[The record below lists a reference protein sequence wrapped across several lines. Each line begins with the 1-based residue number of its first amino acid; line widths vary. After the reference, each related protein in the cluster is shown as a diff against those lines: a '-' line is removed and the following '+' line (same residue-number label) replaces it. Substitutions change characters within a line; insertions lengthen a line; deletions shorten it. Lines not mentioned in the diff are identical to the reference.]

1 MFADADGRPLEYT
14 HGIETIYKGE
24 TVALLLV
31 LFIAFFVVVFLF
43 LLPIL
48 FSLQAVGSLF
58 VYPKQLLAIFGNK
71 ILRRNHALEHAT
83 IVVMMEREPGRRLNG
98 FSTDDGFFVQGVRS
112 LNEVESAAREAIRR
126 LQNGEKGLA
135 VHRNCGTTIVA
146 ANLLAAVFF
155 LAALG
160 IGWLYLH
167 WPLYLLILGSVALAF
182 ALRVPLSLLLQ
193 RFVTTDA
200 DLSNAEVGWVEPAN
214 PGDLKNGIFGLLLA
228 ATTVRVR
235 VFHTDPDA
243 VEIIR
248 DDGAIVR

>member
-1 MFADADGRPLEYT
+1 VTLVF
-14 HGIETIYKGE
+14 
-24 TVALLLV
+24 V
-31 LFIAFFVVVFLF
+31 LFVMLFVVFFLF

-58 VYPKQLLAIFGNK
+58 VYPRQLMAIVGNR

-83 IVVMMEREPGRRLNG
+83 IVVMMEREPGRKLNG
-98 FSTDDGFFVQGVRS
+98 FSTDEGFFVQGVRS
-112 LNEVESAAREAIRR
+112 LEEVDSAAREA
-126 LQNGEKGLA
+126 LQRLA

-160 IGWLYLH
+160 IGLYMG
-167 WPLYLLILGSVALAF
+167 WPLYLLILGSIALAF

-200 DLSNAEVGWVEPAN
+200 DLSNAEVGWVERAN
-214 PGDLKNGIFGLLLA
+214 PADLRAGIVGFLLA
-228 ATTVRVR
+228 ASTARVR
-235 VFHTDPDA
+235 VFHTDPEA
-243 VEIIR
+243 VEIIS
-248 DDGAIVR
+248 DDGAVVR

>member
-1 MFADADGRPLEYT
+1 
-14 HGIETIYKGE
+14 
-24 TVALLLV
+24 VAPLLLV

-58 VYPKQLLAIFGNK
+58 VYPRQLRAIFGNK

-83 IVVMMEREPGRRLNG
+83 IAVMMEREPGRKLNG

-112 LNEVESAAREAIRR
+112 ISEVESAAREAMRR
-126 LQNGEKGLA
+126 LQNGEKRLA
-135 VHRNCGTTIVA
+135 IHRNCGTTIVA
-146 ANLLAAVFF
+146 ANLLAAIFF
-155 LAALG
+155 LVA
-160 IGWLYLH
+160 IGLSFLYLAGGY
-167 WPLYLLILGSVALAF
+167 LYLMILGSVVLAF
-182 ALRVPLSLLLQ
+182 ALRIPLSLLLQ

-200 DLSNAEVGWVEPAN
+200 DLTNAEVGWVEPAQ
-214 PGDLKNGIFGLLLA
+214 PGDLKSGIFGLLLA
-228 ATTVRVR
+228 ASTVRVR

-243 VEIIR
+243 VEIVR

>member
-1 MFADADGRPLEYT
+1 
-14 HGIETIYKGE
+14 
-24 TVALLLV
+24 VALLVV
-31 LFIAFFVVVFLF
+31 LFIAFFVIAFLF

-58 VYPKQLLAIFGNK
+58 VYPRQLRAIFGNR

-83 IVVMMEREPGRRLNG
+83 IVVMMEREPGRKLNG

-112 LNEVESAAREAIRR
+112 ISEVESAAREAMRR
-126 LQNGEKGLA
+126 LQNGEKRLA
-135 VHRNCGTTIVA
+135 IHRNCGTTIVA

-155 LAALG
+155 LVTLG
-160 IGWLYLH
+160 FFLYFGVGNLYLMI
-167 WPLYLLILGSVALAF
+167 PGSLVLAF
-182 ALRVPLSLLLQ
+182 ALRIPLSLILQ

-200 DLSNAEVGWVEPAN
+200 DLTNAEVGWVEPAQ
-214 PGDLKNGIFGLLLA
+214 PGDLKSGVFGLLLA
-228 ATTVRVR
+228 ASTVRVR

-243 VEIIR
+243 VEILR

>member
-1 MFADADGRPLEYT
+1 M
-14 HGIETIYKGE
+14 
-24 TVALLLV
+24 ALVLV
-31 LFIAFFVVVFLF
+31 LFVAFFVVLFLF

-58 VYPKQLLAIFGNK
+58 VYPKQLRAVLGNK

-83 IVVMMEREPGRRLNG
+83 IVVMMEREPGRNLSG

-112 LNEVESAAREAIRR
+112 MEEVDSAARDALRR
-126 LQNGEKGLA
+126 LRRGQRRLA
-135 VHRNCGTTIVA
+135 IHRNCGTTIVA

-160 IGWLYLH
+160 VGIYMNW
-167 WPLYLLILGSVALAF
+167 WPLYLLVVGSVALALL
-182 ALRVPLSLLLQ
+182 LRVPLSLLLQ

-200 DLSNAEVGWVEPAN
+200 DLSNAEVGWVELAN
-214 PGDLKNGIFGLLLA
+214 PQDLRGGVFGLLLA
-228 ATTVRVR
+228 ASTVRVR

-243 VEIIR
+243 VEILR
-248 DDGAIVR
+248 DDGAVVR

>member
-1 MFADADGRPLEYT
+1 
-14 HGIETIYKGE
+14 
-24 TVALLLV
+24 VAPLLLV

-58 VYPKQLLAIFGNK
+58 VYPKQLRAIFGNR

-83 IVVMMEREPGRRLNG
+83 IVVMMEREPGRKLNG

-112 LNEVESAAREAIRR
+112 ISEVESAAREALRR
-126 LQNGEKGLA
+126 LQSGEKRLA
-135 VHRNCGTTIVA
+135 IHRNCGTTIVA
-146 ANLLAAVFF
+146 ANLLAAIFF
-155 LAALG
+155 LVA
-160 IGWLYLH
+160 IGLSFLYLAGGY
-167 WPLYLLILGSVALAF
+167 LYLMILGSVVLAF
-182 ALRVPLSLLLQ
+182 ALRIPLSLLLQ

-200 DLSNAEVGWVEPAN
+200 DLKNAEVGWVEPAQ
-214 PGDLKNGIFGLLLA
+214 PGDLKSGIFGLLLA
-228 ATTVRVR
+228 ASTVRVR

-243 VEIIR
+243 VEIFR

>member
-1 MFADADGRPLEYT
+1 
-14 HGIETIYKGE
+14 
-24 TVALLLV
+24 VALLVV
-31 LFIAFFVVVFLF
+31 LFIALFVVMFLF

-58 VYPKQLLAIFGNK
+58 VYPRQLRAIFGNK

-83 IVVMMEREPGRRLNG
+83 IVVMMEREPGRKLNG
-98 FSTDDGFFVQGVRS
+98 FSTDEGFFVQGVRS
-112 LNEVESAAREAIRR
+112 IAEVESAAREAIRR

-135 VHRNCGTTIVA
+135 IHRNCGTTIVA
-146 ANLLAAVFF
+146 ANMLAAIFF

-160 IGWLYLH
+160 LGFLYLGGSY
-167 WPLYLLILGSVALAF
+167 LYLLIVGSVVLAF

-200 DLSNAEVGWVEPAN
+200 DLTNAEVGWVEPAKL
-214 PGDLKNGIFGLLLA
+214 GDLKSGIFGLLLA
-228 ATTVRVR
+228 ASTVQVR

-243 VEIIR
+243 VEIFR

>member
-1 MFADADGRPLEYT
+1 M
-14 HGIETIYKGE
+14 
-24 TVALLLV
+24 ALLLV

-58 VYPKQLLAIFGNK
+58 VYPRQLRAVFGNR

-83 IVVMMEREPGRRLNG
+83 IAVMMEREPGRKLNG

-112 LNEVESAAREAIRR
+112 IAEVESAAREAVRR
-126 LQNGEKGLA
+126 LHSGEKRLA
-135 VHRNCGTTIVA
+135 IHRNCGTTIVA

-155 LAALG
+155 LVALG
-160 IGWLYLH
+160 LGFLYLDESY
-167 WPLYLLILGSVALAF
+167 LYLLILGSVVLAF

-200 DLSNAEVGWVEPAN
+200 DLTNAEVGWVEPAQ
-214 PGDLKNGIFGLLLA
+214 PGDLKSGIFGLLLA
-228 ATTVRVR
+228 ASTVRVR

-243 VEIIR
+243 VEIFR

>member
-1 MFADADGRPLEYT
+1 
-14 HGIETIYKGE
+14 
-24 TVALLLV
+24 VALVLV
-31 LFIAFFVVVFLF
+31 FFIALVVVVFLF

-58 VYPKQLLAIFGNK
+58 VYPRQLKAVFGNR
-71 ILRRNHALEHAT
+71 ILRRNHALEHGT
-83 IVVMMEREPGRRLNG
+83 IAVMMEREPGRKLNG

-112 LNEVESAAREAIRR
+112 LAEVESAAREAIRR

-146 ANLLAAVFF
+146 ANLLAAIFF
-155 LAALG
+155 FVALG
-160 IGWLYLH
+160 LGLLYLGSSYI
-167 WPLYLLILGSVALAF
+167 YLLIVGSVVLAF
-182 ALRVPLSLLLQ
+182 VLRVPLSLLLQ

-200 DLSNAEVGWVEPAN
+200 DLKNAEVGWVEPAQ
-214 PGDLKNGIFGLLLA
+214 PGDHKIGIFGLLLA
-228 ATTVRVR
+228 ASTVQVR

-243 VEIIR
+243 VEIFR

>member
-1 MFADADGRPLEYT
+1 
-14 HGIETIYKGE
+14 
-24 TVALLLV
+24 VALLLV

-58 VYPKQLLAIFGNK
+58 VYPRQLKAVFGNR
-71 ILRRNHALEHAT
+71 ILRRNHALEHGT
-83 IVVMMEREPGRRLNG
+83 IAVMMEREPGRKLNG
-98 FSTDDGFFVQGVRS
+98 FSTDDGFFIQGVRS
-112 LNEVESAAREAIRR
+112 LAEVESAAREAISR

-146 ANLLAAVFF
+146 ANLLAAIFF
-155 LAALG
+155 LVALG
-160 IGWLYLH
+160 LGILYLGSNY
-167 WPLYLLILGSVALAF
+167 LYLLILGSVVLAF
-182 ALRVPLSLLLQ
+182 VLRVPLSLLLQ

-200 DLSNAEVGWVEPAN
+200 DLKNAEVGWVEPAQ
-214 PGDLKNGIFGLLLA
+214 PGDLKSGIFGLLLA
-228 ATTVRVR
+228 ASTVQVR

-243 VEIIR
+243 VEIFR

>member
-1 MFADADGRPLEYT
+1 M
-14 HGIETIYKGE
+14 
-24 TVALLLV
+24 ALLLV

-48 FSLQAVGSLF
+48 FSLQAVGTLF
-58 VYPKQLLAIFGNK
+58 VYPRQLRAIFGNK

-112 LNEVESAAREAIRR
+112 LAEVESAAREAIRR
-126 LQNGEKGLA
+126 LKNGEKGLA
-135 VHRNCGTTIVA
+135 IHRNCGTTIVA

-155 LAALG
+155 LATLG
-160 IGWLYLH
+160 VGLYLNLN
-167 WPLYLLILGSVALAF
+167 WPLYLLILGSVALAL

-193 RFVTTDA
+193 RFVTTDS
-200 DLSNAEVGWVEPAN
+200 DLTNAEVGWVEPAN
-214 PGDLKNGIFGLLLA
+214 PGDLRNGIFGLLLA
-228 ATTVRVR
+228 ASTVQVR